1 MGLGL
6 GVDDAF
12 VLASEY
18 KRASK
23 NNPKMSIEDR
33 VALACKYGGMS
44 ILITSATDA
53 LAFLVGSA
61 TVLPALSWFCQFSG
75 IGVIFC
81 FTFQITIFLPCLV
94 LNARREETTRLDCC
108 CCIKTERDNTLSN
121 EDTALAKG
129 LKKFA
134 NMITSTTG
142 TVMTL
147 LMFAAF
153 LAVGILGMTKIYKD
167 FK

>member
-18 KRASK
+18 KRAGK

-94 LNARREETTRLDCC
+94 INARREEATRLDCC
-108 CCIKTERDNTLSN
+108 CCLK
-121 EDTALAKG
+121 AKEPHPIDEEKG
-129 LKKFA
+129 CCFCCKCK
-134 NMITSTTG
+134 SG
-142 TVMTL
+142 
-147 LMFAAF
+147 
-153 LAVGILGMTKIYKD
+153 
-167 FK
+167 